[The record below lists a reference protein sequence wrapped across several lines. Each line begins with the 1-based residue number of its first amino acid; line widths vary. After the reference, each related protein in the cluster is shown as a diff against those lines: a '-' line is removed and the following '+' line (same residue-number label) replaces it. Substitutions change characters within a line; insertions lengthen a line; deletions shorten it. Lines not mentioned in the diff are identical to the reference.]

1 MKDCAGI
8 RESFIPSAEQPF
20 PDASR
25 STAISGMTV
34 PIGGS
39 RVTLLVTGSDGVC
52 VLPGRRVAA
61 GQDGATI
68 RAYRAAP
75 ATKAATM

>member
-1 MKDCAGI
+1 MSRQVKECAGI

-34 PIGGS
+34 PIGG
-39 RVTLLVTGSDGVC
+39 
-52 VLPGRRVAA
+52 
-61 GQDGATI
+61 
-68 RAYRAAP
+68 YRA
-75 ATKAATM
+75 